1 MMSTPPPLLLY
12 IYYFLVVVLF
22 FYLVKRLGKK
32 STHNYDTTTTATKNP
47 IQLRSSNRLIYEFFF
62 WRKSALTRTKP
73 FTPSLSLLYLALY
86 IKLQVPIIYLQTSSV
101 TLFCLFASAWLYIKW
116 YGHKTCYIYIYLQWW
131 TKVWYVLY
139 YYYYL
144 CYILLLFFVF
154 LPKSYCFLWLSSS
167 TLICSK
173 HTTTN

>member
-73 FTPSLSLLYLALY
+73 FTPSLSTLSRSIYKATSTYNIPPNIISDSFLFVCERLTIYKVVRTQNLL
-86 IKLQVPIIYLQTSSV
+86 
-101 TLFCLFASAWLYIKW
+101 
-116 YGHKTCYIYIYLQWW
+116 YIYLQWW

>member
-1 MMSTPPPLLLY
+1 MSTPPPLLLY

-62 WRKSALTRTKP
+62 LKKKCSYKDKTIHPL
-73 FTPSLSLLYLALY
+73 SLSTLSRSIYKATSTYNIPPNIISDSFLFVCERLTIYKVVRTQNLL
-86 IKLQVPIIYLQTSSV
+86 
-101 TLFCLFASAWLYIKW
+101 
-116 YGHKTCYIYIYLQWW
+116 YIYLQWW

-154 LPKSYCFLWLSSS
+154 LPKSYCFFVAIKQHPHLLQ
-167 TLICSK
+167 TY
-173 HTTTN
+173 ND

>member
-62 WRKSALTRTKP
+62 EEKVLLQGQNHSP
-73 FTPSLSLLYLALY
+73 PLSLLYLALY

-101 TLFCLFASAWLYIKW
+101 TLFCLFVSA
-116 YGHKTCYIYIYLQWW
+116 
-131 TKVWYVLY
+131 
-139 YYYYL
+139 
-144 CYILLLFFVF
+144 
-154 LPKSYCFLWLSSS
+154 
-167 TLICSK
+167 
-173 HTTTN
+173 

>member
-62 WRKSALTRTKP
+62 KKVLCKDNP
-73 FTPSLSLLYLALY
+73 FTPSL
-86 IKLQVPIIYLQTSSV
+86 KLQVPINIPPNIV
-101 TLFCLFASAWLYIKW
+101 CLFLFASASTYKSGTDTTLL
-116 YGHKTCYIYIYLQWW
+116 YLQ
-131 TKVWYVLY
+131 
-139 YYYYL
+139 
-144 CYILLLFFVF
+144 
-154 LPKSYCFLWLSSS
+154 
-167 TLICSK
+167 
-173 HTTTN
+173 

>member
-1 MMSTPPPLLLY
+1 MLSFFFSRQKAWKK
-12 IYYFLVVVLF
+12 IYAQL
-22 FYLVKRLGKK
+22 RHHHNNNNKK
-32 STHNYDTTTTATKNP
+32 P

-62 WRKSALTRTKP
+62 LKKKCSYKDKTIHP
-73 FTPSLSLLYLALY
+73 LSLLYLALY
-86 IKLQVPIIYLQTSSV
+86 IKLQVPTIYLQTSSV
-101 TLFCLFASAWLYIKW
+101 TLFSLFASAWLYIKW

-139 YYYYL
+139 YYYYYYL
-144 CYILLLFFVF
+144 CYISLLFFCF
-154 LPKSYCFLWLSSS
+154 FYPKVIVFLWLSSS

>member
-22 FYLVKRLGKK
+22 FISSKGLEKNL
-32 STHNYDTTTTATKNP
+32 HTTTTPQQQQQKTPYNWDQAIDWFMN
-47 IQLRSSNRLIYEFFF
+47 FFL
-62 WRKSALTRTKP
+62 KKKCSYKDKTIHPL
-73 FTPSLSLLYLALY
+73 SLSTLSRSIYKATSTYNIPPNIISDSFLFVCERLTIYKVVRTQNLL
-86 IKLQVPIIYLQTSSV
+86 
-101 TLFCLFASAWLYIKW
+101 
-116 YGHKTCYIYIYLQWW
+116 YIYLQWW

-154 LPKSYCFLWLSSS
+154 LPKSYCFFVAIKQHPHLLQ
-167 TLICSK
+167 TY
-173 HTTTN
+173 ND